1 MQIPLKS
8 KLLCHVNCKGLI
20 FIMKDG
26 HFKKYYLLIFTL
38 VALFLS
44 NCKSDKAIQGF
55 ELADKDVRG
64 TIKSLTLKQ
73 LNVESTFSD
82 TVANSG
88 FSSLLLLGEFDNIS
102 SQLLLKF
109 QAIPDSGN
117 ISRVTLVLT
126 TSDLLSDASENSVFT
141 TQVHA
146 VTSEWEENQVTAA
159 SFNNAFSSESIA
171 SAEIQPISKVV
182 VGVDTSGADITA
194 AEQVRFEFNASGIDL
209 VNSWIDTSMN
219 KNYGVLINFQGS
231 RFIKEF
237 FSRTNLSNQ
246 PKLEIETFNG
256 TKRDTVTV
264 TASQDAFIAEK
275 LFEPPAGPLYV
286 DDLFSHQ
293 TVLEFDL
300 SSISKESTIN
310 NASFKMT
317 IDSQNTILNETTT
330 ILQIVRLKK
339 EFVPLKT
346 FTIDSSFVPLVVSV
360 KRSDEEISVPIR
372 FLLQG
377 WVLQVLD
384 NFGFIIRTAGPGRDA
399 NRLAFYSSNLNPEK
413 SPRIEADFT
422 VAPTN

>member
-1 MQIPLKS
+1 
-8 KLLCHVNCKGLI
+8 
-20 FIMKDG
+20 MKDV
-26 HFKKYYLLIFTL
+26 HLKKYYLLVFTIVGML
-38 VALFLS
+38 LS

-102 SQLLLKF
+102 SQVLLKF
-109 QAIPDSGN
+109 EAIPDSGN
-117 ISRVTLVLT
+117 ISRVALILT
-126 TSDLLSDASENSVFT
+126 TSDFLGGASENSAFT
-141 TQVHA
+141 AQVHA
-146 VTSEWEENQVTAA
+146 VTSDWKENQVTAA
-159 SFNNAFSSESIA
+159 SFNDAFSSESIA
-171 SAEIQPISKVV
+171 SVEIQPISKVV

-194 AEQVRFEFNASGIDL
+194 SEQVRFAFNASGIDL
-209 VNSWIDTSMN
+209 VNSWSDTSIN
-219 KNYGVLINFQGS
+219 KNYGILIDFQGS

-264 TASQDAFIAEK
+264 TASQDAFIAKK
-275 LFEPPAGPLYV
+275 LFEPPSGPLYV
-286 DDLFSHQ
+286 DDLFNHQ

-317 IDSQNTILNETTT
+317 IDPQNTILNETTT
-330 ILQIVRLKK
+330 VLQVVRLKK

-360 KRSDEEISVPIR
+360 KNSDEEISVPIR
-372 FLLQG
+372 SLLQG
-377 WVLQVLD
+377 WVLQVID

-399 NRLAFYSSNLNPEK
+399 NRLAFYSSNLDPEK